1 MKIVSKACTLC
12 SKWPF
17 YRQLIEKVGA
27 KLLKTED
34 AIKSSHLV
42 VMCVP
47 KDFYEKQPLH
57 LLEGKTVIDVSN
69 RSTTYRKME
78 QSQAEYL
85 QSLLPRSAV
94 VKAFNV
100 LSAYALENGG
110 LQGIF
115 QSFHLY
121 LLFYGKK
128 MLKNATFR

>member
-1 MKIVSKACTLC
+1 MTIISKTCTLF
-12 SKWPF
+12 SKCPF
-17 YRQLIEKVGA
+17 FRQLIEKVGA

-110 LQGIF
+110 LQGNVFKVII
-115 QSFHLY
+115 SKYY
-121 LLFYGKK
+121 LWPKCFKK
-128 MLKNATFR
+128 MPL